1 MADNIETV
9 AEWLY
14 NYAVKLSGRPDWYD
28 SWAECREEIKEDFRR
43 DARQID
49 ALYQEGSPM
58 YLDKDGQ
65 WKMKAQPDD
74 LLLSDEEIHKLAEE
88 VIQDNAIEAFEFAKK
103 LAKAQHAKDQKRIDE
118 LTRKGEALCQQN
130 GELLIQIHD
139 CQKRIEQVF
148 EDLEDMKL
156 IKEHHGHKQG
166 EVKLVACARCTYEDY
181 KTRTLAK
188 IKEE

>member
-1 MADNIETV
+1 MADNIEAV

-103 LAKAQHAKDQKRIDE
+103 LAKAQHAKDQKRI
-118 LTRKGEALCQQN
+118 
-130 GELLIQIHD
+130 
-139 CQKRIEQVF
+139 EQVF
-148 EDLEDMKL
+148 EFL
-156 IKEHHGHKQG
+156 
-166 EVKLVACARCTYEDY
+166 Y
-181 KTRTLAK
+181 KYQVIRPDKDSISQFDPFISIPVTDIWELKAK